1 MDPGINIKKAY
12 DLYVESG
19 GPLARGTDTLRY
31 EKTALMQLLLCE
43 YMGMCVF
50 NRPSLVLGSMDP
62 QVVIQIFGEVDK
74 TMRAIYRSRF

>member
-1 MDPGINIKKAY
+1 MDPGININTSY

-19 GPLARGTDTLRY
+19 GPLARGYDFLRY

-62 QVVIQIFGEVDK
+62 KVLLQIFGEVDT
-74 TMRAIYRSRF
+74 TMKAIFKSRF